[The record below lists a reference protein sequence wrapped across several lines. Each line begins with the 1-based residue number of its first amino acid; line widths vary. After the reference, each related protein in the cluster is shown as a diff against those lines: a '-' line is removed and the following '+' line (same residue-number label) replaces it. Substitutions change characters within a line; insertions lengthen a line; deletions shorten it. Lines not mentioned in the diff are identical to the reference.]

1 MSKVVELKCDT
12 EERKSVNIQN
22 LNAS

>member
-1 MSKVVELKCDT
+1 MSKVVEWKCDT